1 MIKVRDEEKILQ
13 LIRKVGIGGSFLQEK
28 DTLINY
34 KDYMMKKTNNK
45 IKKLLNSKDLYQI
58 EKDKSDEIDRIVKRA
73 QEHL

>member
-1 MIKVRDEEKILQ
+1 MSELFDHVQAIDKKI
-13 LIRKVGIGGSFLQEK
+13 
-28 DTLINY
+28 D
-34 KDYMMKKTNNK
+34 KDYMMKKSNSK